1 MRTTLKWVLAT
12 LGLAVVIHV
21 LTVAAVPRAV
31 MYMASKRILNKSGAG
46 VNRLLHAPRVTVNSR
61 DVVKPS
67 PDLLYSLCVYDV
79 STRPLRVIAPVPD
92 TYWSISFYQSNTD
105 NFYVLNDRQAKTN
118 PVKIVLV
125 GPDMPVPDIA
135 DAEVVVAPAAR
146 GVFLLRSLIMDE
158 GKLDDLIKKHKMASC
173 TLY

>member
-1 MRTTLKWVLAT
+1 MKSTLKWVMAT
-12 LGLAVVIHV
+12 LALAVVIHI
-21 LTVAAVPRAV
+21 LTVAALPRVV

-46 VNRLLHAPRVTVNSR
+46 INRLLHAPRVTVNSR
-61 DVVKPS
+61 TVVKPS
-67 PDLLYSLCVYDV
+67 PDLLYSLCVFDV
-79 STRPLRVIAPVPD
+79 SARPLRIIAPVPD
-92 TYWSISFYQSNTD
+92 TYWSISFYQTNTD

-125 GPDMPVPDIA
+125 GPDMPVPDIT
-135 DAEVVVAPAAR
+135 DAEVVVAPTSR

-158 GKLDDLIKKHKMASC
+158 GKLDDLIKTHTMASC